1 MDLRSRVRA
10 LCIQT
15 SVFAR
20 LDELSLFLNSRRHAY
35 GVVAGVHETP
45 AAMAGQFRKQL
56 EWAAKRF
63 SIVDLD
69 GFAKLWEAP
78 EASRNGKPPLLFTF
92 DDGRESN
99 YLLAAPLLEEF
110 GARGLFFIV
119 PEFVD
124 VPQERALEY
133 YRSRVNPNSKA
144 GDEVWEDWKP
154 MNARQIAEL
163 AARGHA
169 IGNHTLSHARLP
181 GLTEQELEREIG
193 DSARKIS
200 HWTGKAVDAFAWTFA
215 WDAVDAAAWNVIRR
229 YHRFCFAPCP
239 GAVDSRR
246 DIPALIWR
254 REIEVYYSREEFR
267 FQYSGLGDPFWAG
280 RRNRLRQRLG
290 IAT

>member
-1 MDLRSRVRA
+1 MNLRSRVRA

-15 SVFAR
+15 SVLAR
-20 LDELSLFLNSRRHAY
+20 LDELSLYWNSRRDRY

-45 AAMAGQFRKQL
+45 AAMEAQFRKQL
-56 EWAAKRF
+56 EWAAEHF

-78 EASRNGKPPLLFTF
+78 ELNHDSKPPLLFTF

-110 GARGLFFIV
+110 GARGVFFIV
-119 PEFVD
+119 PEFAE
-124 VPQERALEY
+124 VPQEQALEY
-133 YRSRVNPNSKA
+133 YRSRVNPDSKA
-144 GDEVWEDWKP
+144 GDELWEDWKP
-154 MNARQIAEL
+154 MNAGQIADL

-181 GLTEQELEREIG
+181 GLNEQELEREIG
-193 DSARKIS
+193 GGARKIS
-200 HWTGKAVDAFAWTFA
+200 SWTGKAVDAFAWTFA

-239 GAVDSRR
+239 GAVDGRR

-280 RRNRLRQRLG
+280 RRTRLRQRLG
-290 IAT
+290 IST